1 MTSQIESSI
10 DELDCMTYIDPH
22 RLRVRPIGQEE
33 EYVAIQDSDGVWH
46 REQATSR
53 DEKHRQVHNQIEEQL
68 RILRTSIDAV
78 QRIHDRE
85 IATLY
90 RLIEERTLVLS
101 DVDEIYNDYC

>member
-1 MTSQIESSI
+1 MTSQTENSTAC
-10 DELDCMTYIDPH
+10 DTACALDF
-22 RLRVRPIGQEE
+22 VRYSQPYVQAVGQQEDYTDIAYTDWRFRRDRNE
-33 EYVAIQDSDGVWH
+33 K
-46 REQATSR
+46 EQ
-53 DEKHRQVHNQIEEQL
+53 HRQVHNQIQEQL

-90 RLIEERTLVLS
+90 RLIEERTLILS

>member
-1 MTSQIESSI
+1 MTSQTENSTACDTTVCTR
-10 DELDCMTYIDPH
+10 DELIPWNNPY
-22 RLRVRPIGQEE
+22 R
-33 EYVAIQDSDGVWH
+33 Y
-46 REQATSR
+46 EQAISR

-68 RILRTSIDAV
+68 RILRTSIDSV